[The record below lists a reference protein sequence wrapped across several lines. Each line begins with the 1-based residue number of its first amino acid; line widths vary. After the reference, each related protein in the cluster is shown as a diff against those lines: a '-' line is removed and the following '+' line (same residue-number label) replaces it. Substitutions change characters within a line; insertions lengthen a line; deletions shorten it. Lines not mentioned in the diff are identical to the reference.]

1 MFAESLGLNP
11 DEVLSRDA
19 LAKPHRTVIDP
30 EQNQIDVLNA
40 ALKEAIL
47 QELRTA

>member
-11 DEVLSRDA
+11 NVLSRDA
-19 LAKPHRTVIDP
+19 LAIPHHIVIDP
-30 EQNQIDVLNA
+30 EHRKIDVLNQ

-47 QELRTA
+47 KELN